1 MLVLACLS
9 IVIVGLL
16 RSVGLAGL
24 LELREELLWASLRL
38 TEQLLLLWASL
49 RLTELLLLLWASL
62 RLIEQLLLVWGSL
75 NRIVVLTRTTTHR
88 L

>member
-38 TEQLLLLWASL
+38 TEQLLLWASL
-49 RLTELLLLLWASL
+49 RLTE
-62 RLIEQLLLVWGSL
+62 QLLRVWGSW